1 MSGSSPAEQTVAQQT
16 VDWAD
21 PAAVRALERLHRGDM
36 WRGSLGLVIGL
47 GLLGVYA
54 AWRWLREGQPLYF
67 LAVMIFAALLLLR
80 VRATLRRLEVAARAS
95 GVTSYRLEAAAD
107 TLHIHNALGDF
118 HIPLTLMGPPRSSPG
133 GLIVP
138 YAGQSVLTLPGG
150 PVCTEL
156 RRRLALNVRLPPSG
170 GPR

>member
-1 MSGSSPAEQTVAQQT
+1 MSGSGPAEQT

-21 PAAVRALERLHRGDM
+21 PAAVQALARLHQRDF
-36 WRGSLGLVIGL
+36 WRVRLDLLIAL
-47 GLLGVYA
+47 GLLGGYA

-80 VRATLRRLEVAARAS
+80 VRATLRRLGVAARAS
-95 GVTSYRLEAAAD
+95 GVTSYRLEAADD

-118 HIPLTLMGPPRSSPG
+118 HIPLKLMGPPRSSPG

-138 YAGQSVLTLPGG
+138 YAGQSVLTLPAG

-156 RRRLALNVRLPPSG
+156 RRRLVPDHIRHPGSLR
-170 GPR
+170 

>member
-1 MSGSSPAEQTVAQQT
+1 MTPEQAITGQASSEQT

-54 AWRWLREGQPLYF
+54 AWRWLREERPLYF

-95 GVTSYRLEAAAD
+95 GVTSYRLEAADD
-107 TLHIHNALGDF
+107 TLHVHNALGDF
-118 HIPLTLMGPPRSSPG
+118 HIPLKLIGPPRSYSG

-138 YAGQSVLTLPGG
+138 YAGQSVLTLPAG

-156 RRRLALNVRLPPSG
+156 RRRLVPDHIRHPG
-170 GPR
+170 GLR